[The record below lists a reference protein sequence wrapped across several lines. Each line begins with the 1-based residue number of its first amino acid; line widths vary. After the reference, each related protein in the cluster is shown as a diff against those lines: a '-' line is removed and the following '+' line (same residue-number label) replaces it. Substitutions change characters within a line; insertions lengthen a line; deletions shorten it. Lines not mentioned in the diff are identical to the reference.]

1 MKKKM
6 SMLLALVMV
15 FSLCCPAY
23 AASDTAKDNTLISTV
38 QDVVTREHGDSN
50 MLDDLRCTDS
60 DNKRLVLVIKEKEK
74 ILQELDTLSINRA
87 TLFPEIDDVA
97 EYLKGKY
104 GEEK

>member
-1 MKKKM
+1 MK
-6 SMLLALVMV
+6 
-15 FSLCCPAY
+15 
-23 AASDTAKDNTLISTV
+23 
-38 QDVVTREHGDSN
+38 QDGSFIICGLTREHGDSN